1 MVKFLLW
8 TICLSLYAV
17 TISQSFFRLNFR
29 WIWAQIRA
37 SNLLI
42 VLKVYVYLW
51 FLNMNCWRRDS
62 NLVTNLMNTT
72 DSCVVFLCL
81 NSDFN
86 FSIFTHWRL
95 CFLSSLYNSDWK
107 VWIIFRLVRR
117 WKLNLL
123 AYVSFTWLL
132 ELIFCPLS
140 YCDVWL
146 LLLFVRSFWLA

>member
-1 MVKFLLW
+1 MVEFLFW
-8 TICLSLYAV
+8 TIGLSLYAV

-37 SNLLI
+37 SILLI
-42 VLKVYVYLW
+42 VLKVYVYLR
-51 FLNMNCWRRDS
+51 FLNMNCWWRDS
-62 NLVTNLMNTT
+62 NFVSNLVNTT
-72 DSCVVFLCL
+72 YCCVVFLCL
-81 NSDFN
+81 NSNFH
-86 FSIFTHWRL
+86 FSILPLWRL
-95 CFLSSLYNSDWK
+95 RLQSSLHNSDGK

>member
-1 MVKFLLW
+1 MVKFLFW

-17 TISQSFFRLNFR
+17 IISQSFLRLNFR
-29 WIWAQIRA
+29 WIWAQIRT

-42 VLKVYVYLW
+42 VLKVYVYLR
-51 FLNMNCWRRDS
+51 FLNMNCWWRNS
-62 NLVTNLMNTT
+62 NLVTNFVNTT
-72 DSCVVFLCL
+72 YCCVVFLCL

-86 FSIFTHWRL
+86 FSVLTYWRL
-95 CFLSSLYNSDWK
+95 CFLSSLHNSDRK
-107 VWIIFRLVRR
+107 VWIIFCLVRR

-132 ELIFCPLS
+132 ELIFCPIS
-140 YCDVWL
+140 YCDVLL